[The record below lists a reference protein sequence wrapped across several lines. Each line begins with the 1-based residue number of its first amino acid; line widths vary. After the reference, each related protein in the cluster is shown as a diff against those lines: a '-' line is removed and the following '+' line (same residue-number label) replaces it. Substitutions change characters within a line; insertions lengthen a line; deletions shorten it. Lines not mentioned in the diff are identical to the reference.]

1 MKKYFKMNNL
11 KIIFMGTSD
20 FAVKSLDNLL
30 LNNFDVEAVVT
41 APDKKSGR
49 GNKIN
54 FSYVKKY
61 SLNQNLKLFQPENLK
76 DTDFIKEMKSFDADI
91 FIVVAFRMLPKI
103 VWEIPKKGTINL
115 HASLLPQ
122 LRGAAPIQ
130 WAIING
136 LKKTGVTTF
145 FINEKVDF
153 GDIIEQKEVEIG
165 DFENT
170 GSLYEKL
177 KIAGGLLILST
188 LKLISK
194 NNLKTIKQSNSL
206 NLLKAP
212 KLNKENT
219 KIDWNKSGFEIFNFI
234 RGLSPFPSAWTK
246 DQKNNKIIKLFN
258 VIYHKE
264 TKTKHLNG
272 VISIKNNMLKII
284 LKDGYLEV
292 LEIQIEG
299 KKRMSGKEFING
311 YKDYDSIRL
320 L

>member
-1 MKKYFKMNNL
+1 
-11 KIIFMGTSD
+11 MGTSD

-30 LNNFDVEAVVT
+30 LNNFDVKAVVT
-41 APDKKSGR
+41 TADKKSGR

-54 FSYVKKY
+54 YSEIKKY
-61 SLNQNLKLFQPENLK
+61 SLNKNLKLLQPENLK
-76 DTDFIKEMKSFDADI
+76 QTHFIKEIRSFKADI

-122 LRGAAPIQ
+122 LRGAAPIH

-136 LKKTGVTTF
+136 FKKTGVTTF
-145 FINEKVDF
+145 FINEKIDF
-153 GDIIEQKEVEIG
+153 GDIIEQKEVKIG

-177 KIAGGLLILST
+177 KIAGSLLILST

-206 NLLKAP
+206 NVIKAP

-219 KIDWNKSGFEIFNFI
+219 KIDWNKSGLEIFNFI

-246 DQKNNKIIKLFN
+246 DEKNNKIIKLFN

-264 TKTKHLNG
+264 TKTKHVNG
-272 VISIKNNMLKII
+272 LISIKNNMLKIL

-311 YKDYDSIRL
+311 YIDYDSIRL

>member
-1 MKKYFKMNNL
+1 MNNL

-30 LNNFDVEAVVT
+30 LNNFDVKAVVT
-41 APDKKSGR
+41 APDRKSGR

-54 FSYVKKY
+54 YSDIKKY
-61 SLNQNLKLFQPENLK
+61 SLNKNLKLLQPENLK
-76 DTDFIKEMKSFDADI
+76 QTDFIKEIKSFNADI

-115 HASLLPQ
+115 HASWLPQ
-122 LRGAAPIQ
+122 LRGAAPIH

-136 LKKTGVTTF
+136 FKKTGVTTF
-145 FINEKVDF
+145 FINGKIDF

-177 KIAGGLLILST
+177 KITGSLLILST

-194 NNLKTIKQSNSL
+194 NNLKIIKQSNSL
-206 NLLKAP
+206 NLVKAP

-246 DQKNNKIIKLFN
+246 DEKNNKIIKLFN
-258 VIYHKE
+258 VIFHKE
-264 TKTKHLNG
+264 TKTQHLNG
-272 VISIKNNMLKII
+272 LISIKNNMLKIL

-311 YKDYDSIRL
+311 YLDYDSIRL